1 MEAFQLI
8 SNVAQ
13 AMPAMPYVRWG
24 ELLDKL
30 GDAMNMPD
38 LSELVDEQAM
48 QEMLEQQQQ
57 QQQQMMEAELASK
70 SEAMAA
76 QSSGNGQKQ
85 LPRGTQ

>member
-1 MEAFQLI
+1 MEAFQLV
-8 SNVAQ
+8 SNIAQ
-13 AMPAMPYVRWG
+13 AMPGMPYVKWG

-38 LSELVDEQAM
+38 LSELIDEQAM
-48 QEMLEQQQQ
+48 QEMVQQQQQ

-76 QSSGNGQKQ
+76 QSAGKEQKA
-85 LPRGTQ
+85 LPRGGQ